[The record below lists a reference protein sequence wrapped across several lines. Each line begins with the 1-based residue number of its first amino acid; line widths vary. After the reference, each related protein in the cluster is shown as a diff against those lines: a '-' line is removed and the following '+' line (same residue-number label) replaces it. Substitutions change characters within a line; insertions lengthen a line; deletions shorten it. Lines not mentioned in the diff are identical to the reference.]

1 MKKISLATRQKVI
14 QLFKE
19 ETQIKEI
26 AQILLN
32 RENIKISYGSVW
44 NIIESWRSSQSKSTE
59 PVAEQPLLSEP
70 NGHLVSFTPV
80 LVQESPSV
88 VGPSGCPLS
97 RFIPQTPESQPQIQ
111 TPEVKNSDLE
121 DSKGN
126 ISIPHEIKELQGK
139 DATSTGPVTE
149 IIRNQPT
156 YDPYMEREIDII
168 DPDTDPD
175 LVEPDIY
182 TDPNADY
189 DERYDEDPNNSRLRK
204 DLTNYKSESEM
215 PERRPERQMTVRP
228 ATTRGAR
235 QLQGFR
241 EIEKEENNSLGSVSG
256 WSTITKQIEK
266 DKAQRRHELAVIEQ
280 RQRYLEIAKQE
291 IDQARNDLDM
301 RESKILQ
308 VEPFLPLARQIQDL
322 SLTVDDIIPCF
333 SWIEMI
339 KEKAAV
345 ERIDLK
351 TAIHRVAQDLSSYLQ
366 LGGMEK
372 SLEQKKGE
380 LQMLN
385 SFIVNNQ
392 RAISTIIELQNHGV
406 GIDQIYRVSK
416 FLYEKFGKEWSNNGG
431 AFKLDTKLCQQ

>member
-1 MKKISLATRQKVI
+1 
-14 QLFKE
+14 
-19 ETQIKEI
+19 
-26 AQILLN
+26 
-32 RENIKISYGSVW
+32 
-44 NIIESWRSSQSKSTE
+44 
-59 PVAEQPLLSEP
+59 
-70 NGHLVSFTPV
+70 
-80 LVQESPSV
+80 
-88 VGPSGCPLS
+88 
-97 RFIPQTPESQPQIQ
+97 
-111 TPEVKNSDLE
+111 
-121 DSKGN
+121 
-126 ISIPHEIKELQGK
+126 
-139 DATSTGPVTE
+139 
-149 IIRNQPT
+149 
-156 YDPYMEREIDII
+156 MEREIDIL

-189 DERYDEDPNNSRLRK
+189 DERYDEDPNNSL
-204 DLTNYKSESEM
+204 LTNYESESESESEM
-215 PERRPERQMTVRP
+215 PERRPTLRP
-228 ATTRGAR
+228 ATTRRAR

-241 EIEKEENNSLGSVSG
+241 EIEKEENIRLGSVSG
-256 WSTITKQIEK
+256 WSTIAKQIEQ
-266 DKAQRRHELAVIEQ
+266 DKAQRRHELAIIER
-280 RQRYLEIAKQE
+280 RQRYLEIVKQE
-291 IDQARNDLDM
+291 IDQARNDLDI

-345 ERIDLK
+345 ESIDLK
-351 TAIHRVAQDLSSYLQ
+351 TAIHRVAQDLSSYRQ

-385 SFIVNNQ
+385 TFIVNNQ

-406 GIDQIYRVSK
+406 GIDQIYGASK

>member
-1 MKKISLATRQKVI
+1 
-14 QLFKE
+14 
-19 ETQIKEI
+19 
-26 AQILLN
+26 
-32 RENIKISYGSVW
+32 
-44 NIIESWRSSQSKSTE
+44 
-59 PVAEQPLLSEP
+59 
-70 NGHLVSFTPV
+70 
-80 LVQESPSV
+80 
-88 VGPSGCPLS
+88 
-97 RFIPQTPESQPQIQ
+97 
-111 TPEVKNSDLE
+111 
-121 DSKGN
+121 
-126 ISIPHEIKELQGK
+126 
-139 DATSTGPVTE
+139 
-149 IIRNQPT
+149 
-156 YDPYMEREIDII
+156 MEGEIDII

-189 DERYDEDPNNSRLRK
+189 DERYDEDPNNSLLRK
-204 DLTNYKSESEM
+204 DLTNYESESESESEM
-215 PERRPERQMTVRP
+215 PERRPTLRP
-228 ATTRGAR
+228 STTRRAR

-241 EIEKEENNSLGSVSG
+241 EIEKEENNRLGSVSG
-256 WSTITKQIEK
+256 WSTIAKQIEQ
-266 DKAQRRHELAVIEQ
+266 DKAQRRHELAIIER
-280 RQRYLEIAKQE
+280 RQRYLEIAKQEIAKQE
-291 IDQARNDLDM
+291 IDQARNDLDI

-322 SLTVDDIIPCF
+322 SLTVADIIPCF

-345 ERIDLK
+345 GRIDHK
-351 TAIHRVAQDLSSYLQ
+351 TAIHRVAQDLSSYRQ

-385 SFIVNNQ
+385 TFIVNNQ

-406 GIDQIYRVSK
+406 GIDQIYRASK